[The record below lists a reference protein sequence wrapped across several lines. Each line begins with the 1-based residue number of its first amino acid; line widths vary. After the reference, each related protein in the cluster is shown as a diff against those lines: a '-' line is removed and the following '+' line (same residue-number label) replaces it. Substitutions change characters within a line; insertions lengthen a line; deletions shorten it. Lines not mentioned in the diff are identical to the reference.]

1 MTQAQQPRSLW
12 REARRW
18 LPGVLISAV
27 ALFALFRMATWQ
39 DLAAAFQSIQ
49 LANLLTALGLT
60 LVSLVVRAAA
70 WKALLADGPNLIQT
84 FFIICQGYLL
94 NNLFPLRA
102 GEIGR
107 AVFMGRAIGVSP
119 FHVLSTIVIER
130 AFDLAMAAILLLSTL
145 PLAIGA
151 DWAKPV
157 ASITLTLVIAGLVA
171 LFLMARF
178 SDKVHRLVE
187 RLGQRWPVV
196 QRYLLPRID
205 SMLDGLG
212 ALKSLSQFLKVTFWI
227 ILSWA
232 IWVLVYYVMLLPI
245 APQAPL
251 WWAAFADSILAL
263 GAAIPSAPASLGV
276 YEASMVAALS
286 ILGVAY
292 SPALG
297 YAVLMHFIQ
306 FAMTAVLGFWG
317 LARERRSLA
326 SLFKEARM
334 QEK

>member
-1 MTQAQQPRSLW
+1 MTQAQPGSIW

-18 LPGVLISAV
+18 LPGVFISAV
-27 ALFALFRMATWQ
+27 ALYALFRMATWQ
-39 DLAAAFQSIQ
+39 DLATAFQTIQ
-49 LANLLTALGLT
+49 LPNLLAAVALSIL
-60 LVSLVVRAAA
+60 SLVVRSAA
-70 WKALLADGPNLIQT
+70 WKALLADAPNLMQT

-107 AVFMGRAIGVSP
+107 AVFMGRAIRVSP

-130 AFDLAMAAILLLSTL
+130 VFDLAMAAILLLSTL

-151 DWAKPV
+151 EWAKPV
-157 ASITLTLVIAGLVA
+157 ATITLLLVLAA
-171 LFLMARF
+171 LAAMFLMARY
-178 SDKVHRLVE
+178 SEKVHGWVDRLFK
-187 RLGQRWPVV
+187 RWPAV
-196 QRYLLPRID
+196 QGWLLPRLD

-227 ILSWA
+227 VLTWLL
-232 IWVLVYYVMLLPI
+232 WVLVYYVMLLPI

-251 WWAAFADSILAL
+251 WWPAFADGILAL

-276 YEASMVAALS
+276 YEAAMVAALS

-306 FAMTAVLGFWG
+306 FATTAVLGFWG

>member
-1 MTQAQQPRSLW
+1 MKQAQNGSLW
-12 REARRW
+12 RDVRRW
-18 LPGVLISAV
+18 LPGVLISGV

-39 DLAAAFQSIQ
+39 DLTVAFKSIQ
-49 LANLLTALGLT
+49 LTNLLAALALT
-60 LVSLVVRAAA
+60 LVSLVVRSAA
-70 WKALLADGPNLIQT
+70 WQALLGGTPNLVQT

-119 FHVLSTIVIER
+119 FHILSTIVIER

-151 DWAKPV
+151 EWAKPV
-157 ASITLTLVIAGLVA
+157 ATVTLVLVVAGLA
-171 LFLMARF
+171 AMFLMARYAE
-178 SDKVHRLVE
+178 KVHAWLFRI
-187 RLGQRWPVV
+187 GQRWPAA
-196 QRYLLPRID
+196 QRIVLPRID

-212 ALKSLSQFLKVTFWI
+212 ALKSLNQFLKVTFWI
-227 ILSWA
+227 VVSWG

-251 WWAAFADSILAL
+251 WWAAFADAILAL

-306 FAMTAVLGFWG
+306 FATTAVLGFWG
-317 LARERRSLA
+317 LARERRSLS
-326 SLFKEARM
+326 SLFREARM